1 MLVIATVCHYQVV
14 ASHSYAN
21 FHSIEDLR
29 QVLLD
34 QYVERCAVSGI
45 EPHLWKVYQDSSW
58 EGGAPAIFNPI
69 QAEDEI
75 KELYDIYTGMPVAAP
90 APSDSSMDSLF
101 GPDKYG

>member
-1 MLVIATVCHYQVV
+1 MKNHIISGTM
-14 ASHSYAN
+14 
-21 FHSIEDLR
+21 
-29 QVLLD
+29 
-34 QYVERCAVSGI
+34 ERRGVSGI

-69 QAEDEI
+69 PAEDEI

-101 GPDKYG
+101 GPNKYG